1 MPHFTLSP
9 AAEDDI
15 SSILAWTHQR
25 FGERA
30 RLRYEALLV
39 QAMVDVADDPE
50 RPGSAAREEIV
61 SSARTYHLFHSRNRV
76 DGPTDRVRRP
86 RHFLVYRVTEKG
98 KIEIGRLLHDSM
110 DLPAHLPSEYKP
122 STDNPNQPSE

>member
-1 MPHFTLSP
+1 MPHFTLSA

-15 SSILAWTHQR
+15 LSILAWTHQR

-39 QAMVDVADDPE
+39 QAIIDVADDPE

-61 SSARTYHLFHSRNRV
+61 SSARTYHLSHSRNRGN
-76 DGPTDRVRRP
+76 GPTGRVRRP
-86 RHFLVYRVTEKG
+86 RHFLVYRATGKG
-98 KIEIGRLLHDSM
+98 QIEIGRILHDSM
-110 DLPAHLPSEYKP
+110 DLPAHLPPQYRP
-122 STDNPNQPSE
+122 STEER